1 MLCFRG
7 TANWISSAHIHFSQL
22 LFPCRSFQNTEWSSL
37 WATVGPCWLPSSFK
51 QAPPSSAW
59 KFWISWA
66 FSWLLYLFTFLCT
79 SCSPCAMCFSSG
91 ACATHILTVW
101 FRTQGWETERV
112 RSFLQDGEQG
122 HQFQG
127 LDQSWSPRERN
138 SQRMWWGVSR
148 QRKTLLGSE
157 TGRAEEGKVG
167 PGSLALGTPTEW
179 GTLSEGGFGS
189 LVGMG
194 MAKAIPNRPNR
205 PRSADCSWII
215 KGHSSWG
222 SGDPSQW
229 GIWSWCVVVVV

>member
-1 MLCFRG
+1 
-7 TANWISSAHIHFSQL
+7 
-22 LFPCRSFQNTEWSSL
+22 
-37 WATVGPCWLPSSFK
+37 
-51 QAPPSSAW
+51 
-59 KFWISWA
+59 
-66 FSWLLYLFTFLCT
+66 
-79 SCSPCAMCFSSG
+79 MCFSSG

-167 PGSLALGTPTEW
+167 PGSLALGTPTE
-179 GTLSEGGFGS
+179 
-189 LVGMG
+189 
-194 MAKAIPNRPNR
+194 
-205 PRSADCSWII
+205 
-215 KGHSSWG
+215 
-222 SGDPSQW
+222 
-229 GIWSWCVVVVV
+229 